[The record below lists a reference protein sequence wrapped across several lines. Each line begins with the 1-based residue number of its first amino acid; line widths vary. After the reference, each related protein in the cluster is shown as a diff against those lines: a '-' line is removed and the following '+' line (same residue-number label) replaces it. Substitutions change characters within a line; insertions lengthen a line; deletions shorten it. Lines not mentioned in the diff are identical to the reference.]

1 MGMKQQELNTKMVAL
16 TKSITQSGF
25 EKAQKEVPYFTE
37 MLFVWAGQN
46 KYEEALTEF
55 LACFVEGAMTKSM
68 EMLSRDLLSVSNAAK
83 RAARKKKRAEGAE
96 KKKEGGSDE

>member
-1 MGMKQQELNTKMVAL
+1 MGMTQQEFNAKMIAL
-16 TKSITQSGF
+16 TESVAKAGF

-46 KYEEALTEF
+46 KYKEALTEF

-68 EMLSRDLLSVSNAAK
+68 EMLSSELLAIKNKVKRDEA
-83 RAARKKKRAEGAE
+83 KKRRAERKA
-96 KKKEGGSDE
+96 KKEDGGDE

>member
-1 MGMKQQELNTKMVAL
+1 MTQHELNTKMVAL
-16 TKSITQSGF
+16 TKSITQAGF

-55 LACFVEGAMTKSM
+55 LTCFVEGALMKSM
-68 EMLSRDLLSVSNAAK
+68 EMLSRDLLSASNAAK
-83 RAARKKKRAEGAE
+83 RAARKKMRAECAE
-96 KKKEGGSDE
+96 KKKEGVSDE